1 MINPEGQQSTFWRIC
16 DDEGN
21 CHCDWRLTLGDCYED
36 TPMRIIYIIN
46 AIGSAIV
53 TVIGRYSS
61 PSSFIYYGLKYSTQH
76 VDKSTCALLFYR
88 IYYRKQQIFDCRTP
102 TGFVRPKPIEAMLF
116 MAAIFNFLRM
126 LQAIIVVTDA
136 APNPAFRS
144 FLYEI
149 PWQFGLGAFSCYVF
163 GIAHTVADSSKSLYN
178 AWFRSPVRID
188 ILGTAFICAPFISN
202 NICSIAAGIFAL
214 RGEDFLASQFTHA
227 LYYLWTVYCFSL
239 GFMVLI
245 AGLRLLRLLNH
256 HLRMQHDL
264 RVNIA
269 KIKSGTFKVKAIMLV
284 GVVCLWVF
292 AFILC
297 MYGVFRDPVTR
308 NTGLNLAISAVWTY
322 DGLAATLLVELA
334 LILNPRMTAS
344 LGVSNMSGNGSS
356 TGQPTSNSLTTS
368 DGRNVTS
375 MDTTHSKWEK
385 FGTVSRGSMG
395 HTQQTVS
402 NGGFSTGGFGANT
415 GNDGLPRY
423 SISDMSMDILKGH
436 GGGPNSNA
444 SFYTAGDLSRPSSP
458 PTSNAPSYGMT
469 GIGEIEQDRMN
480 YNATTGQVRTPPRYV
495 IPAIDEQRQLDMDS
509 FSTLGGNNSVMSSS
523 HLMGHYSPPSTYQ
536 HL

>member
-1 MINPEGQQSTFWRIC
+1 MINPEGTQTTFWRIC

-36 TPMRIIYIIN
+36 APMRIIYIIN

-53 TVIGRYSS
+53 TVIA
-61 PSSFIYYGLKYSTQH
+61 I
-76 VDKSTCALLFYR
+76 CLLYYR
-88 IYYRKQQIFDCRTP
+88 IFYRKQRIFDCRTP

-116 MAAIFNFLRM
+116 MAIIFNFLRM
-126 LQAIIVVTDA
+126 LQAVIVVTDA
-136 APNPAFRS
+136 APNPVFRS

-149 PWQFGLGAFSCYVF
+149 PWQFGIAAFACYVF
-163 GIAHTVADSSKSLYN
+163 GIAHTVGDSSKSLYS

-188 ILGTAFICAPFISN
+188 ILGTGFIVAPFITN
-202 NICSIAAGIFAL
+202 NICSIAAGVYAQH
-214 RGEDFLASQFTHA
+214 GNDYLAGQFTHA
-227 LYYLWTVYCFSL
+227 LYYLWTFWCGSL

-269 KIKSGTFKVKAIMLV
+269 KIRTGTLKVKAIMLV
-284 GVVCLWVF
+284 GCVCLWVF

-297 MYGVFRDPVTR
+297 MYGVFRDPITR

-334 LILNPRMTAS
+334 LVLNPRMTAS
-344 LGVSNMSGNGSS
+344 LGISTMSGNGSS
-356 TGQPTSNSLTTS
+356 SGPGSNSLNTT
-368 DGRNVTS
+368 DAQNVTS

-385 FGTVSRGSMG
+385 YGAASRGSMG
-395 HTQQTVS
+395 NIHHTMS
-402 NGGFSTGGFGANT
+402 NGGFSTSGFGST
-415 GNDGLPRY
+415 GEGGGATDGLPRY
-423 SISDMSMDILKGH
+423 SLNDMSMDLLKGQQV
-436 GGGPNSNA
+436 PNSNS
-444 SFYTAGDLSRPSSP
+444 SFFTATTVGGDLSQPSSP
-458 PTSNAPSYGMT
+458 LTSYTQYHSSTN
-469 GIGEIEQDRMN
+469 GEGLRGVEQDQMN

-495 IPAIDEQRQLDMDS
+495 IPPIDEQRQLDMMDS
-509 FSTLGGNNSVMSSS
+509 FSTLGGNQSVISSQ
-523 HLMGHYSPPSTYQ
+523 HLMGPYTPPHHHQ
-536 HL
+536 QF